1 MFYFALIFLIF
12 SFSVHNWMFEP
23 TDVNFVMTNLL
34 TTFKYV
40 PDPVLV
46 KNISASYLG
55 HLDFLYE
62 GKVLSNLPVIKTK
75 INNSSFIDCLFYM
88 DYLIKVQR
96 FLLDAT
102 SNEYYQ
108 STVYLDI
115 LSLKQQLQIH
125 AKTLN
130 FKL

>member
-1 MFYFALIFLIF
+1 
-12 SFSVHNWMFEP
+12 MFEP

-62 GKVLSNLPVIKTK
+62 GKVLSN
-75 INNSSFIDCLFYM
+75 
-88 DYLIKVQR
+88 
-96 FLLDAT
+96 
-102 SNEYYQ
+102 
-108 STVYLDI
+108 
-115 LSLKQQLQIH
+115 
-125 AKTLN
+125 
-130 FKL
+130 FKLSKQKLIIHPLLIVCFIWII

>member
-1 MFYFALIFLIF
+1 
-12 SFSVHNWMFEP
+12 
-23 TDVNFVMTNLL
+23 
-34 TTFKYV
+34 
-40 PDPVLV
+40 
-46 KNISASYLG
+46 
-55 HLDFLYE
+55 
-62 GKVLSNLPVIKTK
+62 
-75 INNSSFIDCLFYM
+75 M
-88 DYLIKVQR
+88 DYLIKVHR